1 MYGTY
6 SYVKD
11 TVTVD
16 AVSIPF
22 VSYFAVSSCS
32 KVTIRLLPIYL
43 QWNPWSPSSQ
53 ITPLFRSTPFSSITV
68 CVPYDQIIRFRLKL
82 AFVT

>member
-16 AVSIPF
+16 AVSFPF

-43 QWNPWSPSSQ
+43 QWNP
-53 ITPLFRSTPFSSITV
+53 
-68 CVPYDQIIRFRLKL
+68 
-82 AFVT
+82 